1 MPLHEFIRQQ
11 VPSLVTVLTNADVVS
26 WVASL
31 PLTLPGLLLCPRT
44 PQPVSET
51 YKVLAALY
59 HDSIALA
66 QAQYDEPDGSQSAF
80 LALLPRAPALPAL
93 LYIPSSWGGN
103 TNSAARLL
111 GARWLAGGLTKESLE
126 SHVMQVTALTMLPL
140 MSASFRALCLSESA
154 VRSCTV
160 FLHGC
165 SSVLNDTSSTPTML
179 SLQFITDAMQAALAS
194 APARTTAAAV
204 TMTPQ
209 EAKVIAVLNRT
220 RALSADTRGRQE
232 QPPVVGV
239 VFATAEGGWTHVC
252 RAVSEYTMMPTDWTF
267 LQVDQGKL
275 DQLSCS
281 CRYPHK

>member
-11 VPSLVTVLTNADVVS
+11 VPSLVTVVTNTDVVS

-51 YKVLAALY
+51 YKVLAAMY

-66 QAQYDEPDGSQSAF
+66 QAQYNEPDGSQSAF
-80 LALLPRAPALPAL
+80 LSLLPRAPALPAL

-111 GARWLAGGLTKESLE
+111 GARWLAGGLTKESLQ
-126 SHVMQVTALTMLPL
+126 SHVRQVAALTVLPL

-154 VRSCTV
+154 ARFCTV

-165 SSVLNDTSSTPTML
+165 NSVLNGTSSKSMI
-179 SLQFITDAMQAALAS
+179 SLQFITDAMQAALTS
-194 APARTTAAAV
+194 SPARTTTVV

-220 RALSADTRGRQE
+220 RAVGTYDRQE
-232 QPPVVGV
+232 LPSVMGV
-239 VFATAEGGWTHVC
+239 VFATADGGWKPAC
-252 RAVSEYTMMPTDWTF
+252 QAVSEYTMMPTDLTF
-267 LQVDQGKL
+267 LQVEQGKEDYL
-275 DQLSCS
+275 LNKSLLS
-281 CRYPHK
+281 